1 MSTPPTVVFAEVK
14 AILDQAIADWT
25 KDNFGAQPDI
35 KGLSSKHKTTEF
47 GWSTADELKNSQAR
61 GLPLIQ
67 PGVIGQNPKQGASAN
82 LVLALQGKLPGTTPG
97 TFFPRMP
104 NDGPYR
110 TDAEI
115 QVIID
120 WIDGGCQ

>member
-25 KDNFGAQPDI
+25 NDNGVAPDLL
-35 KGLSSKHKTTEF
+35 GKHQTTKF
-47 GWSTADELKNSQAR
+47 SWNTADELKNSQAR
-61 GLPLIQ
+61 GMPLIQ
-67 PGVIGQNPKQGASAN
+67 PEVIKQTPKKGASAN
-82 LVLALQGKLPGTTPG
+82 LVLALQGKLPGTSG
-97 TFFPRMP
+97 TFFPQMP
-104 NDGPYR
+104 NGGPYR

>member
-25 KDNFGAQPDI
+25 NDNGVAPDLL
-35 KGLSSKHKTTEF
+35 GRHQTTKF
-47 GWSTADELKNSQAR
+47 SWNTADELKNSEAHDM
-61 GLPLIQ
+61 PLIQ
-67 PGVIGQNPKQGASAN
+67 SDVIGPQTPKRGASAN

-104 NDGPYR
+104 YLGPYR
-110 TDAEI
+110 SDAEI